1 LQLRIHGNKLKSKLF
16 KLLVKKGL
24 FDLQAGI
31 QGTWFS
37 TKGIG
42 YNVRLSRVI
51 MNAEIII
58 LDEFYPYSLKHIQ
71 ILLRENILQTLVIRV
86 YLTPVSNEV
95 MKPCLEGMN

>member
-1 LQLRIHGNKLKSKLF
+1 MANELKSKLF
-16 KLLVKKGL
+16 KLLVKQGL

-58 LDEFYPYSLKHIQ
+58 LDKLYPSPLTHIQ
-71 ILLRENILQTLVIRV
+71 LLLRENILQTLVIGV
-86 YLTPVSNEV
+86 YLTPVSVEV
-95 MKPCLEGMN
+95 MTPGLESMNYIS

>member
-1 LQLRIHGNKLKSKLF
+1 VLKSKLF

-86 YLTPVSNEV
+86 YLTSVSNEV